1 VLDNLTLLFYVRKI
15 RKEKRGLRM
24 KKKWAKMF
32 MASTLLAGVLAGCSG
47 AKESSGSEG
56 KTIKVGVNLELSG
69 GVASYGESLENGIDI
84 AVDEINKA
92 GGVKGK
98 KLEIVK
104 VDNKS
109 EAAEATNGAIKLTS
123 QDKVTAIIGAA
134 TSGDTVAQ
142 AQIANDTKTI
152 LLTPSGTSPNVT
164 VGDDGKLN
172 EYVFRTSYIDPFQ
185 GIVAGNFAAKELNV
199 KNAAIFAD
207 SASDYAKGL
216 AASFKETFEKAGG
229 KVVVEEAYVA
239 KDTDFRATL
248 TRIKAKN
255 PEFIFIPGYYE
266 EVGLIVK
273 QARELGITV
282 PLMGADGWDS
292 PKLVELAGAD
302 ALNNTFI
309 TNHYTS
315 EDPDKNI
322 QKFVTTYK
330 EKFKGE
336 SPNAFNALGYDT
348 VYLLADAIE
357 RAGGTDTTKIKEAL
371 ENTKDFSRITGN
383 ITIDKDH
390 NPIKS
395 ATVLE
400 YKDGKQVFNTKVN
413 P

>member
-1 VLDNLTLLFYVRKI
+1 
-15 RKEKRGLRM
+15 M

-32 MASTLLAGVLAGCSG
+32 MASTLLAGILAGCSG
-47 AKESSGSEG
+47 APKSSGSDS

-98 KLEIVK
+98 KLEIIK

-164 VGDDGKLN
+164 VGDNGKLN
-172 EYVFRTSYIDPFQ
+172 EFVFRTSYIDPFQ

-216 AASFKETFEKAGG
+216 AAAFKETYEKAGG
-229 KVVVEEAYVA
+229 KVVAEEAYVA

-273 QARELGITV
+273 QARELGITA

-292 PKLVELAGAD
+292 PKLVQLAGAD

-330 EKFKGE
+330 EKFNGE

-348 VYLLADAIE
+348 VYLLADAIK

-371 ENTKDFSRITGN
+371 ENTKDFSRITGK